1 MISVFLLKSCI
12 LRPNELSEGFSFRLN
27 TVNPGISIVITIPTY
42 VNHDSLD
49 EKLQG
54 LVGKLLA
61 LDAHTHKLPKGE
73 KNTVALN
80 RIATLTPIDPS
91 TGIKLSEEAVSFPM
105 VSLFEG
111 GSIYDGER
119 VTVLYSNSFEA
130 QKGDIIRFSP
140 GEELTL
146 LINATSQKLIDSFDR
161 VEEMNELEHLFN
173 FEHVCKDSGKYTASI
188 SVQSLT
194 KSLTKFEGRK
204 SYVVLDIAQP
214 WSETSYYLGEIDSRL
229 IKNLKE

>member
-27 TVNPGISIVITIPTY
+27 TVNPGISIVITIPTH
-42 VNHDSLD
+42 VNCDNLD
-49 EKLQG
+49 KKLQG

-61 LDAHTHKLPKGE
+61 LDTCKYPNE
-73 KNTVALN
+73 EVIIV
-80 RIATLTPIDPS
+80 RPDRMVTLTPIDPS
-91 TGIKLSEEAVSFPM
+91 TGIRLSEEAVSFPM
-105 VSLFEG
+105 VSIFEG
-111 GSIYDGER
+111 GSIYDGEG
-119 VTVLYSNSFEA
+119 VTVLYSNLFEA
-130 QKGDIIRFSP
+130 RKGDIIRFSP

-146 LINATSQKLIDSFDR
+146 LINATSQKLIDIFDR

-173 FEHVCKDSGKYTASI
+173 FEHVCKDGGEYTASI

-194 KSLTKFEGRK
+194 KSLTKSEDRK
-204 SYVVLDIAQP
+204 SYVVLDISQP
-214 WSETSYYLGEIDSRL
+214 WRSKTSYYLGEIDSTL